1 MTDLMTLAKSHP
13 DTTVTVKLKDLMRF
27 HEDITADLEKRLL
40 NKLVEIRKDD
50 RYLSINQVCEIF
62 SIDRST
68 LWKWQQKGLLV
79 PFKAGTI
86 CRYKLSEIRAR
97 INKPPIKQTNKG

>member
-40 NKLVEIRKDD
+40 NKLLRLERMIAI
-50 RYLSINQVCEIF
+50 YQ
-62 SIDRST
+62 
-68 LWKWQQKGLLV
+68 
-79 PFKAGTI
+79 
-86 CRYKLSEIRAR
+86 
-97 INKPPIKQTNKG
+97 

>member
-86 CRYKLSEIRAR
+86 WRYKLSEIRAMV
-97 INKPPIKQTNKG
+97 NKATNKSNK

>member
-68 LWKWQQKGLLV
+68 LWKWQQKGLFGSL
-79 PFKAGTI
+79 
-86 CRYKLSEIRAR
+86 
-97 INKPPIKQTNKG
+97 